1 MSVSA
6 TEQRGAGAAPSR
18 EVRYRPGGRSSIL
31 LTHLDL
37 FSGIGGFSLA
47 AEAAGWRTVGFA
59 ETDDYASKVLKRHW
73 PDVPNYGDVR
83 AVPARP
89 VGLVTGGFPCQPFS
103 LAGKQRGAEDD
114 RYLWPEMLSAIQRC
128 RPAWVL
134 GENVP
139 GLIRMGLDTVLSDL
153 EGEGYACRTFAIPA
167 VSVGAWHRRERVW
180 IVAYRESD
188 RRGQG
193 NEDAGGRR
201 EGTMPWQEPGFG
213 DGGGT
218 VADAERSMRD
228 GWPDEPQRE
237 AEGGAALG
245 RHCGWESEPNVDRVV
260 NGPPNRTHRLRCLG
274 NAIVPQV
281 AYPLLCWMREAAMV
295 VSEVAALPDDAERTP

>member
-1 MSVSA
+1 MD
-6 TEQRGAGAAPSR
+6 
-18 EVRYRPGGRSSIL
+18 
-31 LTHLDL
+31 THLDL

-89 VGLVTGGFPCQPFS
+89 VGLITGGFPCQPFS

-114 RYLWPEMLSAIQRC
+114 RYLWPEMLGVIARC

-139 GLIRMGLDTVLSDL
+139 GLVRMGLDQVLSDL

-167 VSVGAWHRRERVW
+167 CGINAWHRRERVW
-180 IVAYRESD
+180 IVGYAERE
-188 RRGQG
+188 RGPGRAVHAG
-193 NEDAGGRR
+193 NLSSARFRGAPDTPESAGPR
-201 EGTMPWQEPGFG
+201 PAP
-213 DGGGT
+213 
-218 VADAERSMRD
+218 VADAVR
-228 GWPDEPQRE
+228 QRFRLP
-237 AEGGAALG
+237 GAAET
-245 RHCGWESEPNVDRVV
+245 WATEPDVDRVV
-260 NGPPNRTHRLRCLG
+260 DGLPNRAHRLRCLG
-274 NAIVPQV
+274 NAIVPQM
-281 AYPLLCWMREAAMV
+281 AYPLLRWMREAIQKEAK
-295 VSEVAALPDDAERTP
+295 S